1 MRLPIDIRDI
11 SHAGERAREERERPV
26 RIAIL
31 IEPDAPEAL
40 VYAAREHIRPAT
52 SAAKLQIEVV
62 MPDSRVVLGDDLDAM
77 VALIGSG
84 SDSIRQA
91 LASSRDAYVPT
102 AALGLSDDQDA
113 LARRLSHPVFDTL
126 ADVDPERLVTRHLGE
141 WLADRLSGKRLALAH
156 NFAFMRR
163 STAEES
169 VKATA
174 FQNAVIGVV
183 AFIPG
188 ADLPIMTAN
197 QAKMLLQIAA
207 AYGEPL
213 GTERAKELA
222 AVVGGA
228 FALRAVARQLLGF
241 VPGVGWAIKGGI
253 AYAGTMAMG
262 AAAIS
267 YFEHG
272 ADFSEVIHEA
282 TAARDRAMA
291 DARARLHRDEKR
303 ALAPAAVASP
313 AVPAA
318 VPTTEGDS
326 DQLGVVDGSDI

>member
-1 MRLPIDIRDI
+1 VRLPIDIREI
-11 SHAGERAREERERPV
+11 TSAGERAREERERPL

-31 IEPDAPEAL
+31 IEPDAPEPL
-40 VYAAREHIRPAT
+40 VQAAREHIRPAT

-62 MPDSRVVLGDDLDAM
+62 TPDTQVVLGGDLDAM

-84 SDSIRQA
+84 SDAMARA
-91 LASSRDAYVPT
+91 VASSRDAYVPT
-102 AALGLSDDQDA
+102 VALGLGDDRDA
-113 LARRLSHPVFDTL
+113 LARHLSHPLLDTL
-126 ADVDPERLVTRHLGE
+126 VDPEPEHLVTHRLGD
-141 WLADRLSGKRLALAH
+141 WLADRVSGKRLALAN

-163 STAEES
+163 ATAEES

-213 GTERAKELA
+213 GTERIKELA

-228 FALRAVARQLLGF
+228 FALRAVARELLAF

-253 AYAGTMAMG
+253 AYTGTMAMG
-262 AAAIS
+262 ASAIA

-272 ADFSEVIHEA
+272 ADLGEVMHEA

-291 DARARLHRDEKR
+291 DARARLRRGDKQ
-303 ALAPAAVASP
+303 ALAPA
-313 AVPAA
+313 
-318 VPTTEGDS
+318 PTTTDTADVGLEPT
-326 DQLGVVDGSDI
+326 GVADGSDT